1 MNDEA
6 KKIID
11 SWFKPMITLKY
22 NLLRSNL
29 FKMPNDP
36 YIFLEMNKYNDLLFA
51 YTHCCKDFTILNL
64 NKDIMSII
72 ESYIK
77 YQRMDYLSI
86 KYYWLRQYYDLLY
99 ELQENNPLILPTLFY
114 KCRTEIANKM
124 IGDTI
129 KYH

>member
-1 MNDEA
+1 MNNEV
-6 KKIID
+6 KNTID

-22 NLLRSNL
+22 NLPFSNL
-29 FKMPNDP
+29 FKMPHDP

-51 YTHCCKDFTILNL
+51 YRHCCKDFTIFNL
-64 NKDIMSII
+64 NKDIMTII

-77 YQRMDYLSI
+77 YPRVEYLFI
-86 KYYWLRQYYDLLY
+86 KYYWLSQYYDLLY
-99 ELQENNPLILPTLFY
+99 ELQENNPLILPTFFY
-114 KCRTEIANKM
+114 KSRIEIANKL

>member
-1 MNDEA
+1 MNNEV
-6 KKIID
+6 KNTID

-22 NLLRSNL
+22 NLPFSNL
-29 FKMPNDP
+29 FKMPHDP

-51 YTHCCKDFTILNL
+51 YRHCCKDFTIFNL
-64 NKDIMSII
+64 NKDIMTII

-77 YQRMDYLSI
+77 YPKIEYLSI

-99 ELQENNPLILPTLFY
+99 ELQENNPLILPTFFY
-114 KCRTEIANKM
+114 KSRIEIANKL